1 MVPVSVAWAI
11 VCGCGLGLGLW
22 VLVTRI
28 PRFGSP
34 RLSGRVAP
42 YVADISPGARSHL
55 HREQSDPLPVFGVL
69 FAPAFS
75 VLRRWLSSLLGGAG
89 ALQLRLRQA
98 ASPLDV
104 DGYRSQQLLSVL
116 AGVGAGGLVTI
127 AAAPNQASPVV
138 FGLGSVLIGG
148 VAGLLA
154 RDWMLHRSAARRMA
168 RLSEELPMV
177 LEFLTLSLSAGEGVV
192 DALRR
197 VSRISSGELSRE
209 LGGVLTEVATGMP
222 LAEALR
228 RCADELQLA
237 AFTRCVDQMTIA
249 LERGSPLAEVLR
261 AQAQDAREETKRG
274 LLELA
279 GKKEVAMLVPLVFLI
294 LPVTILFAIYPGI
307 FVLQV
312 GF

>member
-1 MVPVSVAWAI
+1 MVPVSMAWA
-11 VCGCGLGLGLW
+11 VACGAALGLGLW
-22 VLVTRI
+22 VLVTRL

-42 YVADISPGARSHL
+42 YLADVSAGARAHL
-55 HREQSDPLPVFGVL
+55 HRELSDPLPVFGAL
-69 FAPAFS
+69 LGPIFGA
-75 VLRRWLSSLLGGAG
+75 LRRALAQLLGGSTV
-89 ALQLRLRQA
+89 LQLRLRQS
-98 ASPLDV
+98 ASGLDL
-104 DGYRSQQLLSVL
+104 DGYRSQQLLAVI
-116 AGVGAGGLVTI
+116 AGVGAGGLVTLF
-127 AAAPNQASPVV
+127 AAPQQASPVV
-138 FGLGSVLIGG
+138 FGVGSILLGG
-148 VAGLLA
+148 VAGLLL
-154 RDWMLHRSAARRMA
+154 RDWWLQQRARRRMS
-168 RLSEELPMV
+168 RLSAELPMV
-177 LEFLTLSLSAGEGVV
+177 LEFLTLSLSAGEGVL

-197 VSRISSGELSRE
+197 VSRISRGELSRE
-209 LGGVLTEVATGMP
+209 LRGVLTEVTSGVP
-222 LAEALR
+222 LADALR
-228 RCADELQLA
+228 RCADELQLP

-261 AQAQDAREETKRG
+261 AQAQDAREDTKRG